1 LAADLIPRGN
11 INTIFFDL
19 DGTLRHNQPTF
30 LEALATY
37 NLQLGLPV
45 EIARSKQGYRWLH
58 NYWAQSAE
66 LSDDREI
73 FGDDEVAFWV
83 NHSRRYLIAC
93 GCRPEQAAQ
102 LAPRLTEFMREEY
115 SPVDILDTEANELL
129 DHLQQDGF
137 RLGVISNRS
146 KPFEEQLES
155 LGIHSYFEFSLAAG
169 TINAWKPDPKIFHH
183 ALLEMNIKPDQAIY
197 IGDNYYA
204 DVVGAQNAGIQ
215 PVLIDPDGL
224 FPEAD
229 CIVIKTIGKFEFS
242 SSE

>member
-1 LAADLIPRGN
+1 LIPRGN

-30 LEALATY
+30 LEALSTY
-37 NLQLGLPV
+37 NLLLGLPA
-45 EIARSKQGYRWLH
+45 EIAHSKQGYRWLH

-66 LSDDREI
+66 LSDDREK
-73 FGDDEVAFWV
+73 FGEDGVAFWV

-93 GCRPEQAAQ
+93 GCSSEQAAQ
-102 LAPRLTEFMREEY
+102 LSPALTEFMREDY
-115 SPVDILDTEANELL
+115 TPLDTLDTEADELL
-129 DHLQQDGF
+129 GNLQQEGF

-155 LGIHSYFEFSLAAG
+155 LGIRSYFEISLAAG
-169 TINAWKPDPKIFHH
+169 SIDTWKPDPKIFHH
-183 ALLEMNIKPDQAIY
+183 ALREMNIKPEQAVY
-197 IGDNYYA
+197 VGDNYFA
-204 DVVGAQNAGIQ
+204 DVVGAQNAGIK

-229 CIVIKTIGKFEFS
+229 CMVIKTIGDLDFS
-242 SSE
+242 STQ